1 MHLSYCMTAIL
12 CIYTVHKNTRILKN
26 LKEKNLFIKVN
37 KNIGVEPSDTAKLT
51 MVNHPQLSPPTH
63 NIFSNMEASEFL

>member
-1 MHLSYCMTAIL
+1 MHDSHF
-12 CIYTVHKNTRILKN
+12 VHLYSTQKYQDFEEFER
-26 LKEKNLFIKVN
+26 KNLFIKVN